1 MVFTFLNNLHF
12 IFPLNLFNNEYFFL
26 KNKYIIVKYVY
37 FKIPNHIFFV
47 KLIKYINNIYYIT
60 KKLLNCI
67 KKKNI
72 ITRNNLSKS
81 TKKIYR
87 QKGLGKARV
96 GSLKSPL
103 HRGGSI
109 LFGPVSKKL
118 DVLLQKKQ
126 KKISFFYLLLNK
138 RTYISFIFIMPIIY
152 TFENNIE
159 YLNRQKRIKGLFS
172 KNILYVIFYN
182 MKNKNNS
189 FININ
194 SLNINSFLNFD
205 YIIFLI

>member
-1 MVFTFLNNLHF
+1 MVFTFLNNLYF
-12 IFPLNLFNNEYFFL
+12 TFPLNLFNNEYFFL
-26 KNKYIIVKYVY
+26 KNKYIIVKHVY
-37 FKIPNHIFFV
+37 FKIPNDLFFI
-47 KLIKYINNIYYIT
+47 KLIKYVNNIYYIT
-60 KKLLNCI
+60 RKLLSCI
-67 KKKNI
+67 EKKNTI
-72 ITRNNLSKS
+72 NRNNLSKS
-81 TKKIYR
+81 TKKMYR
-87 QKGLGKARV
+87 QKGLGKARI
-96 GSLKSPL
+96 GSFKSPL

-118 DVLLQKKQ
+118 DILLQKKQ

-138 RTYISFIFIMPIIY
+138 RTYISFIFITPIIY

-172 KNILYVIFYN
+172 ENILYVIFYKL
-182 MKNKNNS
+182 KNKKYS

>member
-12 IFPLNLFNNEYFFL
+12 IFPLNLFHNESFFL
-26 KNKYIIVKYVY
+26 KNKYIIIKHVY
-37 FKIPNHIFFV
+37 FKASNHLFFIR
-47 KLIKYINNIYYIT
+47 LIKYLTNVYYIT
-60 KKLLNCI
+60 RKLL
-67 KKKNI
+67 KYMEKKNI
-72 ITRNNLSKS
+72 INRNNISKS

-87 QKGLGKARV
+87 QKGLGKARI

-103 HRGGSI
+103 HRGGSV
-109 LFGPVSKKL
+109 LFGPISKKL
-118 DVLLQKKQ
+118 DILLQKKQ

-138 RTYISFIFIMPIIY
+138 RTYISFIFITPIIY
-152 TFENNIE
+152 SFENNIE

-172 KNILYVIFYN
+172 KNILYVIFYSI
-182 MKNKNNS
+182 KNKKYS